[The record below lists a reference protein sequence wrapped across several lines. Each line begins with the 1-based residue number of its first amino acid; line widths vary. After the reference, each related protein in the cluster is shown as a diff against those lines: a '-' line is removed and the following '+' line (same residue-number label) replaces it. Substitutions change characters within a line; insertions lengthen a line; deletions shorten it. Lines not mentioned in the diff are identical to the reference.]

1 MTDQY
6 RIDNMTEE
14 EFYEHRRNLIKETFT
29 EEDFMSCP
37 TTRVRLQNEF
47 IWEWEK
53 TGVPKIENYYDGM
66 RRQTHET
73 FATPLFYDKDGDFSS
88 ELTGIVYKHLKK
100 EYDISIFHYCPNLAE
115 PLIKQY
121 EEIQQKKKDL
131 LKQKRKINVGVVA
144 DKKFDWGTKTHK

>member
-1 MTDQY
+1 MTDPY

-29 EEDFMSCP
+29 EEDFLSCP

-53 TGVPKIENYYDGM
+53 NGVPKIENYYDGM

-100 EYDISIFHYCPNLAE
+100 EYDISIFHDCPNLAE

-131 LKQKRKINVGVVA
+131 LKQNRKIKVGVVA
-144 DKKFDWGTKTHK
+144 DKKFDWGIKTHK

>member
-1 MTDQY
+1 MTDPY

-100 EYDISIFHYCPNLAE
+100 EYDISIFHDCPNLAE

>member
-6 RIDNMTEE
+6 RIDNMTED

-100 EYDISIFHYCPNLAE
+100 EYDISIFHDCPNLAE

-121 EEIQQKKKDL
+121 EEIQQKKKDI
-131 LKQKRKINVGVVA
+131 LKQNRKIKVGVVA

>member
-100 EYDISIFHYCPNLAE
+100 EYDISIFHDCPNLAE

-121 EEIQQKKKDL
+121 EEIQQKKKDI
-131 LKQKRKINVGVVA
+131 LKQNRKIKVGVVA